1 MIPRTRPAAR
11 DQRGG
16 ADPARLELD
25 ADTARDQPGL
35 PRLLRFRGL
44 LAVVAEH
51 HLDGPLI
58 GTAHDAELDR
68 AAARRLER
76 VEQVVGGADPPARG
90 RPHPGPSGAA
100 APRGPAFLRGLADQP

>member
-76 VEQVVGGADPPARG
+76 VEQVFGGADRPAP
-90 RPHPGPSGAA
+90 RPHPPRPPCGG
-100 APRGPAFLRGLADQP
+100 APRRRAL

>member
-1 MIPRTRPAAR
+1 MTPRTRPGAR

-76 VEQVVGGADPPARG
+76 VEQVVGGAGPPGPRPPPPVPPARA
-90 RPHPGPSGAA
+90 R
-100 APRGPAFLRGLADQP
+100 PRG

>member
-68 AAARRLER
+68 AAARRLEPL
-76 VEQVVGGADPPARG
+76 EQVVAGPHPPA
-90 RPHPGPSGAA
+90 PPPP
-100 APRGPAFLRGLADQP
+100 APLPPPPTR